1 MKILDLRKLKDNK
14 ENFYFQPDTPISEIA
29 LALKERSIGAVPIV
43 NNVNKL
49 VGIVS
54 ERDIVTKL
62 VVEAK
67 DADLTTAKEIMT
79 SEIIAAKLDDSI
91 DSIIAIMKNKNIR
104 HMPVVDEDNI
114 LTDFFSIRDFLRAE
128 IEMSTEIKQ
137 KHKNIVRYQIT
148 VSVLL
153 ITLTVLGAF
162 FDFFDKKNLVII
174 FSSIFLV
181 IGISAV
187 MTIRNNKNYNP
198 ENYDSKLQ

>member
-29 LALKERSIGAVPIV
+29 TALKERSIGAVPIV
-43 NNVNKL
+43 DNANKL

-104 HMPVVDEDNI
+104 HMPVVNEDNI

-128 IEMSTEIKQ
+128 MEMSTEIKQ
-137 KHKNIVRYQIT
+137 KHKNVVHYQIT

-162 FDFFDKKNLVII
+162 FDFFEKKNLVII
-174 FSSIFLV
+174 FSSVFLV

-198 ENYDSKLQ
+198 ENYDSKL

>member
-29 LALKERSIGAVPIV
+29 TALKERSIGAVPIV
-43 NNVNKL
+43 DNANKL

-79 SEIIAAKLDDSI
+79 SEIIAAKLNDSI

-104 HMPVVDEDNI
+104 HMPVVNEDNI

-128 IEMSTEIKQ
+128 MEMSTEIKQ
-137 KHKNIVRYQIT
+137 KHKNVVHYQIT

-162 FDFFDKKNLVII
+162 FDFFDKKNLVIV
-174 FSSIFLV
+174 FSSVFLV

-198 ENYDSKLQ
+198 ENYDSKL

>member
-43 NNVNKL
+43 DNANKL

-104 HMPVVDEDNI
+104 HMPVVNEDNI

-128 IEMSTEIKQ
+128 MEMSTEIKQ
-137 KHKNIVRYQIT
+137 KHKNVVRYQIT

-162 FDFFDKKNLVII
+162 FDFFEKKNLVII
-174 FSSIFLV
+174 FSSVFLV

>member
-43 NNVNKL
+43 DNANKL

-104 HMPVVDEDNI
+104 HMPVVNEDNI

-128 IEMSTEIKQ
+128 MEMSTEIKQ
-137 KHKNIVRYQIT
+137 KHKNVVHYQIA

-162 FDFFDKKNLVII
+162 FDFFEKKNLVII
-174 FSSIFLV
+174 FSSVFLV

>member
-104 HMPVVDEDNI
+104 HMPVVNEDNI

-153 ITLTVLGAF
+153 VTLTVLGAF
-162 FDFFDKKNLVII
+162 FDFFEKKNLVII
-174 FSSIFLV
+174 FSSVFLV

>member
-43 NNVNKL
+43 DNANKL

-104 HMPVVDEDNI
+104 HMPVVNEENI

-128 IEMSTEIKQ
+128 MEMSTEIKQ

-153 ITLTVLGAF
+153 VTLTVLGAF
-162 FDFFDKKNLVII
+162 FDFFDKKNLVIF
-174 FSSIFLV
+174 FSSVFLV

-198 ENYDSKLQ
+198 ENYDSKL

>member
-1 MKILDLRKLKDNK
+1 MKILDLRKLKENK

-43 NNVNKL
+43 DNANKL

-104 HMPVVDEDNI
+104 HMPVVNEDNI

-128 IEMSTEIKQ
+128 MEMSTEIKQ
-137 KHKNIVRYQIT
+137 KHKNVVHYQIT

-162 FDFFDKKNLVII
+162 FDFFEKKNLVII
-174 FSSIFLV
+174 FSSVFLV

-198 ENYDSKLQ
+198 

>member
-43 NNVNKL
+43 DNANKL

-104 HMPVVDEDNI
+104 HMPVVNEDNI

-128 IEMSTEIKQ
+128 MEMSTEIKQ
-137 KHKNIVRYQIT
+137 KHKNVVHYQIT

-162 FDFFDKKNLVII
+162 FDFFEKKNLVII
-174 FSSIFLV
+174 FSSVFLV

-187 MTIRNNKNYNP
+187 MTIRNNKNYDP

>member
-43 NNVNKL
+43 DNANKL

-79 SEIIAAKLDDSI
+79 SEIIAAKLNDSI

-153 ITLTVLGAF
+153 VTLTVLGAF
-162 FDFFDKKNLVII
+162 FDFFEKKNLIII
-174 FSSIFLV
+174 FSSVFLV

-198 ENYDSKLQ
+198 ENYDSKL

>member
-43 NNVNKL
+43 DNANKL

-104 HMPVVDEDNI
+104 HMPVVNEDNI

-174 FSSIFLV
+174 FSSVFLV

-198 ENYDSKLQ
+198 ENYDSKL

>member
-1 MKILDLRKLKDNK
+1 
-14 ENFYFQPDTPISEIA
+14 
-29 LALKERSIGAVPIV
+29 
-43 NNVNKL
+43 
-49 VGIVS
+49 
-54 ERDIVTKL
+54 
-62 VVEAK
+62 
-67 DADLTTAKEIMT
+67 MT

-104 HMPVVDEDNI
+104 HMPVVDEENI

-128 IEMSTEIKQ
+128 MEMSTDIKQ

-153 ITLTVLGAF
+153 VTLTVLGAF
-162 FDFFDKKNLVII
+162 FDFFDKKNLVIV
-174 FSSIFLV
+174 FSSVFLV

-198 ENYDSKLQ
+198 ENYDSKL

>member
-43 NNVNKL
+43 DNANKL

-79 SEIIAAKLDDSI
+79 GEIIAAKLDDSI

-104 HMPVVDEDNI
+104 HMPVVNEDNI

-153 ITLTVLGAF
+153 IILTVLGAF

-174 FSSIFLV
+174 FSSVFLV

-187 MTIRNNKNYNP
+187 MTIRNNKNYDP